1 MTTPLTITASRTGST
16 VQCVA
21 TGELDLSTVE
31 GWRSALLAAAQDAET
46 LRLDLSGLSFI
57 DTTGLGALLE
67 LHVTFVRAGVGCGI
81 AVEEGAVRQAVQSTG
96 LSHFLTATA
105 GGE

>member
-21 TGELDLSTVE
+21 TGELDLSTVDE
-31 GWRSALLAAAQDAET
+31 LRSALLAAAQDAEI
-46 LRLDLSGLSFI
+46 LRLDLSGLGFI

-67 LHVTFVRAGVGCGI
+67 LHVTFVRAGVAFEI
-81 AVEEGAVRQAVQSTG
+81 AVEEGAVRQAVQITG
-96 LSHFLTATA
+96 LSHLLTATA
-105 GGE
+105 AGE